1 MATQKQYGLYVGNA
15 SVATLDANANPGPYD
30 PLGETVMVEIDQAA
44 EYATNFST
52 AEDSPNRQDLNIKI
66 KDGPIGVAITCKEVG
81 KRVMEMALHGTTTD
95 VAAGSVANEELPSG
109 LEVGQQY
116 FTENP
121 NIVAAGATMVDVDGN
136 PVVNGTHFAAKESG
150 AITML
155 NVNLTDGVKAAG
167 NIHFASQPNAADTT
181 TIGSKVYTWRVT
193 PTLANEVRIGSTIAQ
208 SAANLA
214 NKINEDT
221 LTTLCTAAVTS
232 PDVALTAN
240 DFGTAGNSITLTV
253 DATRLTKTAFASGA
267 NGTPLVQPFFISYSY
282 GASAKAG
289 IADDNP
295 GNVAFRFTGKNLVT
309 SAPLKNIRAFLK
321 NCSFPPSSKW
331 TLKSGSSGGTGN
343 SVNEYEIKGTALDP
357 DGTGFGDIDRW

>member
-52 AEDSPNRQDLNIKI
+52 AEDSPNRQDLNVKI
-66 KDGPIGVAITCKEVG
+66 KDGPIGVTVTCKETSR
-81 KRVMEMALHGTTTD
+81 RVMEMALHGATSD
-95 VAAGSVANEELPSG
+95 VAAGSVVSEELPAG

-116 FTENP
+116 FTEKP
-121 NIVAAGATMVDVDGN
+121 NIVAAGATMVDADGN
-136 PVVNGTHFAAKESG
+136 SVVNGTHFSAKASG

-155 NVNLTDGVKAAG
+155 NVDLTDGVKATG
-167 NIHFASQPNAADTT
+167 NIHFASQPSAADTT
-181 TIGSKVYTWRVT
+181 TVGGKTYTWRVV
-193 PTLANEVRIGSTIAQ
+193 PTLPNEVRIGSTIAQ

-221 LTTLCTAAVTS
+221 LTTLCTAVVTS

-282 GASAKAG
+282 GASTKVG

-295 GNVAFRFTGKNLVT
+295 GNVAFRFTGKNLVK
-309 SAPLKNIRAFLK
+309 SAPLQNIRAFLK

-357 DGTGFGDIDRW
+357 DGTGFGAIDRW

>member
-1 MATQKQYGLYVGNA
+1 MTQKQYGIYVGNA
-15 SVATLDANANPGPYD
+15 SVATLDANATPGGYD

-52 AEDSPNRQDLNIKI
+52 AKDSANRQDLNAKI
-66 KDGPIGVAITCKEVG
+66 KDGPVGITITCKETG
-81 KRVMEMALHGTTTD
+81 RRVMEMALHGTTTD
-95 VAAGSVANEELPSG
+95 VTSGVVVEEEMPAG

-116 FTENP
+116 FTEKP
-121 NIVAAGATMVDVDGN
+121 NIVAAGASMVDADGN
-136 PVVNGTHFAAKESG
+136 AVANGSHFKAEESG

-155 NVNLTDGVKAAG
+155 NVNLTDGVKATG
-167 NIHFASQPNAADTT
+167 NIHLASQPNAGDTT
-181 TIGSKVYTWRVT
+181 TVGSKTYTWRAN
-193 PTLANEVRIGSTIAQ
+193 PTLASEVKIGSTIAI

-221 LTTLCTAAVTS
+221 LSTLCTALVTS

-240 DFGTAGNSITLTV
+240 DFGTDGNSITLTV
-253 DATRLTKTAFASGA
+253 DGARLTKTAFASGA
-267 NGTPLVQPFFISYSY
+267 NGTALVQPFFLSYTY
-282 GASAKAG
+282 GASTKVG

-295 GNVAFRFTGKNLVT
+295 ANVAFRFDGKNLVK
-309 SAPLKNIRAFLK
+309 SAPLQNIRAFLK

-331 TLKSGSSGGTGN
+331 TLKAGSSGGTGN

-357 DGTGFGDIDRW
+357 DGTGFGNIDRW